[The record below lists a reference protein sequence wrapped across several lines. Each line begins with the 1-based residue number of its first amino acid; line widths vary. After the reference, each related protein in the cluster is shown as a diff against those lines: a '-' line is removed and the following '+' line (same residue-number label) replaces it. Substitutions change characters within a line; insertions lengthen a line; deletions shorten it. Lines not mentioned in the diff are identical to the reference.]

1 MNREEQA
8 AGSSMEVCARQITK
22 EYYRKKQGSNVFTA
36 LEACSISLRPG
47 TLTVVRGR
55 SGSGKSTLLNALAG
69 ILTPTGG
76 QVEYDGKDIY
86 AMKDEERSLFRGRFI
101 GCIPQGR
108 SAHSALSVLDNVL
121 LPLTLIGER
130 DEKRAVE
137 LLERFS
143 IADLK
148 DMNVKK
154 LSGGELRR
162 MAIARALMRDP
173 EVVFADEPTGDLD
186 DENTRLVFE
195 ELKKIAASGK
205 TVFIVTHEDGAEA
218 YADRV
223 LTMENGR
230 LQDE

>member
-1 MNREEQA
+1 
-8 AGSSMEVCARQITK
+8 MEVRASQITK
-22 EYYRKKQGSNVFTA
+22 EYYRKKRESNVFTA
-36 LEACSISLRPG
+36 LEPCCIDLRPG

-55 SGSGKSTLLNALAG
+55 SGSGKSTLLNTLAG

-86 AMKDEERSLFRGRFI
+86 AIKDEERSLFRGRHI

-108 SAHSALSVLDNVL
+108 SAHSALSVLDNVM
-121 LPLTLIGER
+121 LPLTIIGKR
-130 DEKRAVE
+130 DEKKAVE

-143 IADLK
+143 IADLM

-162 MAIARALMRDP
+162 MAIARALIRDP
-173 EVVFADEPTGDLD
+173 EVLFADEPTGDLD
-186 DENTRLVFE
+186 EENTRLVFGQ
-195 ELKKIAASGK
+195 LKKIAGSGK
-205 TVFIVTHEDGAEA
+205 TVFIVTHEEGAEA

-230 LQDE
+230 LQNE